1 MIARMSKALNK
12 KDGDKGF
19 TLVELLVVV
28 IIIGILAAV
37 AIPMYLNQQKKAKDS
52 AGKSDLANLRV
63 AVASALTEYPDATSV
78 SIVAGTAADSY
89 VITPTGTAATSPA
102 TETFQAS
109 PGVTLGTA
117 VTGGTGATGLETLCL
132 TAKVAAGSVKTF
144 STNMSGK
151 VFNTLT
157 CA

>member
-1 MIARMSKALNK
+1 MIARISKALNK

-63 AVASALTEYPDATSV
+63 AVASALTEFPDATKV
-78 SIVAGTAADSY
+78 SISGAAGGVYTL
-89 VITPTGTAATSPA
+89 TPSS
-102 TETFQAS
+102 ETFQAS
-109 PGVTLGTA
+109 PGVALSISGESLDA
-117 VTGGTGATGLETLCL
+117 LCL
-132 TAKVAAGSVKTF
+132 AAVVDGGSVKNF

-151 VFNTLT
+151 VFSNSTT
-157 CA
+157 CAAAAAPGGNDTNG

>member
-1 MIARMSKALNK
+1 MIARIGKALNK
-12 KDGDKGF
+12 KEGDKGF

-63 AVASALTEYPDATSV
+63 AVASALTEYPDANT
-78 SIVAGTAADSY
+78 ITITTATAGGNHT
-89 VITPTGTAATSPA
+89 ITPTLTSGSGTP
-102 TETFQAS
+102 EMFQAS
-109 PGVTLGTA
+109 PGVTLSASGATLDA
-117 VTGGTGATGLETLCL
+117 LCLGATVTGG
-132 TAKVAAGSVKTF
+132 SVSGGF

-151 VFNTLT
+151 VFTGNTG
-157 CA
+157 CNP

>member
-1 MIARMSKALNK
+1 MIARVSKAMNK

-52 AGKSDLANLRV
+52 AGKSDLANIRV
-63 AVASALTEYPDATSV
+63 AVASALTEYPDATGVTISG
-78 SIVAGTAADSY
+78 SAGGVHT
-89 VITPTGTAATSPA
+89 ITPTITGGGTTTAES
-102 TETFQAS
+102 FQAS
-109 PGVTLGTA
+109 PGVTLAASGSSLDALCLSAT
-117 VTGGTGATGLETLCL
+117 VTGGAVSGG
-132 TAKVAAGSVKTF
+132 F

-151 VFNTLT
+151 VFSGSTT
-157 CA
+157 CS

>member
-1 MIARMSKALNK
+1 MIARIGKALNK

-63 AVASALTEYPDATSV
+63 AVASALTEYPDATGV
-78 SIVAGTAADSY
+78 DITAGTGTGAY
-89 VITPTGTAATSPA
+89 VIAPTGSAATSPA
-102 TETFQAS
+102 TE
-109 PGVTLGTA
+109 
-117 VTGGTGATGLETLCL
+117 
-132 TAKVAAGSVKTF
+132 
-144 STNMSGK
+144 N
-151 VFNTLT
+151 
-157 CA
+157 